1 MPDLKF
7 GNLNRQLFRRD
18 EMAEI
23 HVRRAHELGHDQAK
37 QSVQAVAEKLKGDLG
52 AKYSWEGD
60 SLRFEC
66 PGADGRIDVHPN
78 EVSVS
83 VNLSWLLSAA
93 KGKIERSIEGYL
105 DQYLT

>member
-1 MPDLKF
+1 MPDSKF
-7 GNLNRQLFRRD
+7 GNLNPQLLRRD

-37 QSVQAVAEKLKGDLG
+37 QSVQAVADKLKGDLG

-105 DQYLT
+105 DQYLV